1 MSSCPTTRYCHSYV
15 ICQYN
20 SHCTER
26 FWWST
31 CSAAPGGLGRTV
43 GVTAVSSCQEVI
55 ETRCLCDNFRRI
67 YVRSQSFL
75 RKIETGIARAPRAS
89 VRQRLGE
96 KDLRAGVATGVGP
109 VDGTL
114 QDVAERISPE
124 PGAQA
129 GSGSYREAD
138 GAVFL
143 R

>member
-1 MSSCPTTRYCHSYV
+1 MGEPSRQKP
-15 ICQYN
+15 
-20 SHCTER
+20 
-26 FWWST
+26 
-31 CSAAPGGLGRTV
+31 A
-43 GVTAVSSCQEVI
+43 
-55 ETRCLCDNFRRI
+55 RRDACAIISEEI
-67 YVRSQSFL
+67 YVREKSFL

-96 KDLRAGVATGVGP
+96 KDLRTGLATGVGP

-143 R
+143 RRRGSAPGDIRPT